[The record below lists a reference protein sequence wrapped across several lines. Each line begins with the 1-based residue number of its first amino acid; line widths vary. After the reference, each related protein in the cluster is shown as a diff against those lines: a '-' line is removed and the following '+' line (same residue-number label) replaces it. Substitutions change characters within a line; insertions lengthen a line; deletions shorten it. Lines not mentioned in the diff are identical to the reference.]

1 VGAEKKEIVVH
12 SSALA
17 ELSPIL
23 NALMNGEMLEAKTS
37 RVDWSEVVDVDT
49 FARLCEFAY
58 FKDYTPPSSRL
69 VEDRSPPEAKK
80 PSKKKK
86 KYKSRHSTVN
96 LDAEPAP
103 EAAPEA
109 APEPEPEPEDWPEP
123 EPSEPPPPDDPEIM
137 YKERSVDTEQL
148 QDTFAR
154 NLVLSG
160 PGSEPSDRSFAPPK
174 IAGSWED
181 FHPVF
186 LGQAKLYAI
195 ADKYDIEALRQLVL
209 QKLYQTLSTFKLYDT
224 GVGSII
230 EFVRFVYLNTPPNHG
245 GQFDALRNLATRYV
259 ISVLGQIGEKQC
271 FHELLQDGG
280 PFLADFWRIFWSAGG
295 TTNVNESFKWKG

>member
-96 LDAEPAP
+96 LDAE
-103 EAAPEA
+103 AAPEA

-160 PGSEPSDRSFAPPK
+160 PVFEVHETISSNFSF
-174 IAGSWED
+174 I
-181 FHPVF
+181 F
-186 LGQAKLYAI
+186 
-195 ADKYDIEALRQLVL
+195 
-209 QKLYQTLSTFKLYDT
+209 
-224 GVGSII
+224 II
-230 EFVRFVYLNTPPNHG
+230 
-245 GQFDALRNLATRYV
+245 
-259 ISVLGQIGEKQC
+259 
-271 FHELLQDGG
+271 
-280 PFLADFWRIFWSAGG
+280 
-295 TTNVNESFKWKG
+295 SFGILKG